1 MRAHRPSRGARGAC
15 FPLLKALLLLRG
27 SSFLLK
33 VSSLLLKALL
43 LFQSSLAGRT
53 VHVCRTQHVIEV
65 PVEVSVEVS
74 VEGSVD

>member
-33 VSSLLLKALL
+33 VSSLFLKALL
-43 LFQSSLAGRT
+43 LFQSFAATARPSCALHPQPWTESGIR
-53 VHVCRTQHVIEV
+53 HQ
-65 PVEVSVEVS
+65 
-74 VEGSVD
+74 G

>member
-15 FPLLKALLLLRG
+15 FPFLKALLLLRG

-43 LFQSSLAGRT
+43 LLFQSFAATAPRASFLRFAPT
-53 VHVCRTQHVIEV
+53 AL
-65 PVEVSVEVS
+65 
-74 VEGSVD
+74 D